1 MILDRFGI
9 DAVDIG
15 RTFNERPED
24 WYDFTQPQ
32 GMVVQFPAWFSTE
45 QKPDGDW
52 DVTDKGGTR
61 IATMPFGATFFNQ
74 NYFPY
79 LDGYPPDY
87 KD

>member
-1 MILDRFGI
+1 
-9 DAVDIG
+9 
-15 RTFNERPED
+15 
-24 WYDFTQPQ
+24 
-32 GMVVQFPAWFSTE
+32 MVVQFPAWFSTE

-52 DVTDKGGTR
+52 DITDKGGTR